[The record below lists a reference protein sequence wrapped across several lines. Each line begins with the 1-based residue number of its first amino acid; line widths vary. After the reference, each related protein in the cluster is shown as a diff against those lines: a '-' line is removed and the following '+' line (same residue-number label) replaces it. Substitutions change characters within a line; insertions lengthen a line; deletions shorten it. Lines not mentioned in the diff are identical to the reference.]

1 MAVRLSFLMDKEV
14 TWQKPGEASHLAHV
28 FPHSLSKLHSR
39 DLPLHNNMQ
48 MGPCTSL
55 LLPPTVST
63 AACPVQ
69 SSPVPALYH
78 DIQPSATQHHLGHWC
93 PGTMF
98 LQQPPRLELM
108 LLFFGENKFPC
119 VQHLPS
125 LLKHRLRHLHP
136 MTRVSGFE
144 SWLSYKL

>member
-1 MAVRLSFLMDKEV
+1 MGRNQGKPAILLMCSLIPYQNYTVETYHSITTCRWDPV
-14 TWQKPGEASHLAHV
+14 PLFFSHL
-28 FPHSLSKLHSR
+28 LCLQQ
-39 DLPLHNNMQ
+39 L
-48 MGPCTSL
+48 
-55 LLPPTVST
+55 
-63 AACPVQ
+63 VQ